1 LAVIVGLVILFFA
14 LGFKDHL
21 GIDALARRYAEIE
34 GWRASHPIGSAALA
48 ILLYA
53 GVTAIAL
60 PAGALLTVAIGVVFG
75 WALGASIVVI
85 GATIGAIILFLAAR
99 TALEPFFRARAGK
112 FLTRFADGFRSDAA
126 SYLLFLRLVPLM
138 PFWLLN
144 VIPALLGVKLTTFA
158 WTTLAGIVPGTIAYA
173 YAGEGLRSIVAERA
187 AACEANIAPCGTP
200 FAVGDLVTREILI
213 AMVLLA
219 LVALLPVVLK
229 RWRGHKDGAPSN

>member
-1 LAVIVGLVILFFA
+1 MNTRTDLSALPRASSTWRRLLPLAVIVGLVILFFA
-14 LGFKDHL
+14 LGLKDHL

-126 SYLLFLRLVPLM
+126 SYLLFLRLVVRFVGHTLRRSASRPRGSARARRRGRA
-138 PFWLLN
+138 WL
-144 VIPALLGVKLTTFA
+144 AT
-158 WTTLAGIVPGTIAYA
+158 
-173 YAGEGLRSIVAERA
+173 
-187 AACEANIAPCGTP
+187 
-200 FAVGDLVTREILI
+200 
-213 AMVLLA
+213 
-219 LVALLPVVLK
+219 
-229 RWRGHKDGAPSN
+229 